1 MDNRQHG
8 ERVYNLLKD
17 NVPTQYEVLSGTH
30 YDIYDKG
37 RMKATRMAI
46 DWFDKYLANPNY

>member
-17 NVPTQYEVLSGTH
+17 NVPAKYEVLFGTN
-30 YDIYDKG
+30 YDIYEKG
-37 RMKATRMAI
+37 RTPLIPLSVAAVLG
-46 DWFDKYLANPNY
+46 YN